1 MKHIRLFEE
10 FISESVDWELSLSNI
25 EDNEYVV
32 RALKGS
38 KEIGR
43 LNFIKSK
50 FKPVLKAA
58 IITVD
63 PNHRRT
69 GVGSSMY
76 EFAEKEL
83 NMKFVRNDDV
93 LTPDGKSIWNNP
105 NRKFGI

>member
-1 MKHIRLFEE
+1 MKRVKLFEG
-10 FISESVDWELSLSNI
+10 FVNESTDWELTLINI

-32 RALKGS
+32 KALKGS

-43 LNFIKSK
+43 LDFIKSK
-50 FKPVLKAA
+50 FKPVLKAT
-58 IITVD
+58 IVEVD
-63 PNHRRT
+63 PNHRRK

-83 NMKFVRNDDV
+83 GMKFVRNDDV
-93 LTPDGKSIWNNP
+93 LTPDGKSIWNSP

>member
-1 MKHIRLFEE
+1 MKTIKLFEE
-10 FISESVDWELSLSNI
+10 FINESSDWELSLSNI
-25 EDNEYVV
+25 EDNEYIV

-38 KEIGR
+38 KEIGK

-50 FKPVLKAA
+50 FKQVLKAT
-58 IITVD
+58 IVTVD
-63 PNHRRT
+63 PNHRRKV
-69 GVGSSMY
+69 VGYSMY

-93 LTPDGKSIWNNP
+93 LTPDGKRIWNNP

>member
-10 FISESVDWELSLSNI
+10 FINESSDWELSLSNI

-43 LNFIKSK
+43 LDFIKSK
-50 FKPVLKAA
+50 FKSVLKAT
-58 IITVD
+58 IVVVD
-63 PNHRRT
+63 PNHRRR

-93 LTPDGKSIWNNP
+93 LTPDGKSIWNNH

>member
-1 MKHIRLFEE
+1 MKTIKLFEE
-10 FISESVDWELSLSNI
+10 FINESSDWELSLSNI
-25 EDNEYVV
+25 EDNEYIV

-38 KEIGR
+38 KEIGK

-50 FKPVLKAA
+50 FKPVLKAT
-58 IITVD
+58 IVTVD
-63 PNHRRT
+63 RRK

-93 LTPDGKSIWNNP
+93 LTPDGKRIWNNP

>member
-1 MKHIRLFEE
+1 MKTIKLFEE
-10 FISESVDWELSLSNI
+10 FINESSDWELSLSNI
-25 EDNEYVV
+25 EDNEYIV

-38 KEIGR
+38 KEIGK

-50 FKPVLKAA
+50 FKPVLKAT
-58 IITVD
+58 IVTVD
-63 PNHRRT
+63 PNHRRK

-93 LTPDGKSIWNNP
+93 LTPDGKRIWNNP